1 MVSIMEISASLSID
15 DALQCL
21 PLGGKHL
28 EEAVPSP
35 WILTLTE
42 EAAAPPRFVVDIAA
56 LKLMQG
62 MGLGYMPVRAIAMR
76 VDDLCLDPTM
86 SFSQQTDEEKQLQEK
101 AVQAISETFTR
112 QLTRYF
118 PGSFVAALYELQSL
132 LNRGEFTAYVIG
144 GITRDAL
151 LAEHRRL
158 EIQDVDIT
166 VEGNAIACCQW
177 IAEQSRNFTLVEMFP
192 DFGTAK
198 LEYKNQIAFDFAS
211 TRKEHYESC
220 GALPT
225 VTERGVPLKLDIH
238 RRDFTV
244 NSLAMSINRLGDIID
259 YTQGVKDIHSK
270 TLKVLHSA
278 SFFEDPSRILRA
290 LKFLTRKQ
298 FELSPTTRYLI
309 DTFFE
314 YGGQCYRGGGERIK
328 TELKSFLLA
337 FTKREE
343 TPNSPSRSSD
353 RSTNWMDY
361 FLSEK
366 ILSLANMHLGNI
378 SADAWK
384 DIQAHWQKQYDD
396 FYPNLTQLRE
406 HFGPHVLNDT
416 IIWEIQ
422 LCLLLEPFPE
432 NLQAETID
440 RLILT
445 RSERD
450 CLEAFHQ
457 LQMSQKLAR
466 IQEKASPAEIY
477 EVLHEI
483 PLAALLAAILSIKR
497 PESLSIKLV
506 RQAIDVYRRK
516 WAHLKTELNG
526 DDLLELGVPSGKAIG
541 RMLKHLLFEKL
552 TGKLPDRA
560 NEVSFIKKL
569 LLQPITLEAE
579 PHPQSIVSPSSS
591 WMVLSSDSTT
601 APFDETEADEGVLY
615 AEELPRE

>member
-15 DALQCL
+15 DAIQCL
-21 PLGGKHL
+21 PPMGKHL
-28 EEAVPSP
+28 AEEASSP

-42 EAAAPPRFVVDIAA
+42 EAAAPPRLVVDIAA

-76 VDDLCLDPTM
+76 VDDLCLDPTT
-86 SFSQQTDEEKQLQEK
+86 SISQQTTEEKQLEEK
-101 AVQAISETFTR
+101 AVHAISETFTR

-132 LNRGEFTAYVIG
+132 LNRGDFTAFVIG

-166 VEGNAIACCQW
+166 VEGDAIACCQW
-177 IAEQSRNFTLVEMFP
+177 IASQSRNFTLVEMFP

-198 LEYKNQIAFDFAS
+198 LEYKTQIAFDFAS
-211 TRKEHYESC
+211 TRKEHYDSC

-225 VTERGVPLKLDIH
+225 VTDRGVPLKLDIH

-244 NSLAMSINRLGDIID
+244 NSLAMSINKLGEIID
-259 YTQGVKDIHSK
+259 YTRGIQDIHSK
-270 TLKVLHSA
+270 TLKILHSA

-298 FELSPTTRYLI
+298 FELSPTTHYLI
-309 DTFFE
+309 DMFFE

-328 TELKSFLLA
+328 SELKSFLLA
-337 FTKREE
+337 FTNQTE
-343 TPNSPSRSSD
+343 TLDNDPK
-353 RSTNWMDY
+353 THWMDY
-361 FLSEK
+361 FISEK
-366 ILSLANMHLGNI
+366 VLTLANMHLGTL
-378 SADAWK
+378 SAEVWK
-384 DIQAHWQKQYDD
+384 DIQAHWQKQFNG
-396 FYPNLTQLRE
+396 FYPNLIQLRQ
-406 HFGPHVLNDT
+406 HFGPHVLTDT

-422 LCLLLEPFPE
+422 LCLLLEPFSE
-432 NLQAETID
+432 DLQAETIE

-445 RSERD
+445 RAERE

-466 IQEKASPAEIY
+466 IQEKAPPAEIY
-477 EVLHEI
+477 EVLHEV

-569 LLQPITLEAE
+569 LLQPITMEAD
-579 PHPQSIVSPSSS
+579 PHPQSVISPSSS
-591 WMVLSSDSTT
+591 WIVLATDSTT
-601 APFDETEADEGVLY
+601 APFDETEADDGVLY